1 MGLQTRANPYPNGN
15 FALMLDF
22 LEELITI
29 VGKEKGLV
37 AISEEDKGYQ
47 DIIFSRNEVKELD
60 PPENAV
66 SATIIIEK
74 LADLQQPDTL
84 DTAVEIVSTDNSEV
98 IADGSILIRF
108 KENGTN
114 PSIESG
120 FGLGHNDI
128 YELVGATNLKA
139 FRAINIASNV
149 ALRVQY
155 YKTGQRIPEAVN
167 DGDIQEVPDEEP
179 RRAES

>member
-1 MGLQTRANPYPNGN
+1 MGLQTRGNPYPNGN

-37 AISEEDKGYQ
+37 AISEENKGYQ

-66 SATIIIEK
+66 SATIMIEK

-84 DTAVEIVSTDNSEV
+84 DTVIEVSDTSEAV
-98 IADGSILIRF
+98 ADDSILIRF
-108 KENGTN
+108 KENGSD
-114 PSIESG
+114 PSNESG

-128 YELVGATNLKA
+128 YELVGATNLRA

-155 YKTGQRIPEAVN
+155 YKTGQRIPEVAN
-167 DGDIQEVPDEEP
+167 DGDIQDAPDEEP
-179 RRAES
+179 RIAES

>member
-37 AISEEDKGYQ
+37 AVSEENQGYE
-47 DIIFSRNEVKELD
+47 DIIYSRKEIKRLN
-60 PPENAV
+60 PPKNAV
-66 SATIIIEK
+66 SATIMIEK
-74 LADLQQPDTL
+74 LADSKQD
-84 DTAVEIVSTDNSEV
+84 EVSPEV
-98 IADGSILIRF
+98 LADGSILIRF
-108 KENGTN
+108 KENGSN
-114 PSIESG
+114 PGEDSG

-128 YELVGATNLKA
+128 YELVGATNLRA
-139 FRAINIASNV
+139 FRAINIAAHV

-155 YKTGQRIPEAVN
+155 YQTGQRILQAESK
-167 DGDIQEVPDEEP
+167 GREQEEP
-179 RRAES
+179 GG